1 MAVPVRLSRGQVL
14 NLILPLAQFIT
25 VTPRLS
31 ARCFASHA
39 SRLGDHLGDDGVNST
54 AARMS
59 QPSGGL
65 RGQGHYGQEW
75 RRPSLPR

>member
-39 SRLGDHLGDDGVNST
+39 SRLGDHLGMTG
-54 AARMS
+54 
-59 QPSGGL
+59 
-65 RGQGHYGQEW
+65 
-75 RRPSLPR
+75 